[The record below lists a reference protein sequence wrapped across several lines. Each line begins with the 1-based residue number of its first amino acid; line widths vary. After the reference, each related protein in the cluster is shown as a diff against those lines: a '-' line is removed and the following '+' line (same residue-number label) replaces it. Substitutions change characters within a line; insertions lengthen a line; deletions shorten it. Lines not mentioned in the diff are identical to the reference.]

1 MVSERNLIRIRTLD
15 ALLRELEDRPAIER
29 KPFLKGMA
37 LAGRERVPSIRTY
50 YRWRRVWLASGRDP
64 ESLRDRRQF
73 LHGGKRAAFDP
84 EALAFFCQRFLS
96 TSKPTATAAYQA
108 LAVEAELK
116 SWSVPSQ
123 ITVTREIDRRIPR
136 PLQDLIRGG
145 LLAEFFP
152 EQGGEVSA

>member
-96 TSKPTATAAYQA
+96 TSKPTAT
-108 LAVEAELK
+108 
-116 SWSVPSQ
+116 
-123 ITVTREIDRRIPR
+123 RERANGRSAMIFSRLD
-136 PLQDLIRGG
+136 GGYGNAMG
-145 LLAEFFP
+145 LLTWSCLSLASVKKP
-152 EQGGEVSA
+152 QIMADSH